1 MQKRRYQFSA
11 AVWIYPGVS
20 GWHFLSVPKKL
31 SAEIKKT
38 FSAYA
43 RGWGSLP
50 VAVTIG
56 KTMWQ
61 TSIFPDA
68 KSNTYLLPLKAV
80 VRKKEHIFVKE
91 TVVCI
96 LQIDAKRKP

>member
-1 MQKRRYQFSA
+1 MPKKRFLFSA

-20 GWHFLSVPKKL
+20 GWHFLSVPKKV

-38 FSAYA
+38 FSAHA
-43 RGWGSLP
+43 RGWGSLT

-56 KTMWQ
+56 KTTWE

-68 KSNTYLLPLKAV
+68 KSNTYLLPLKAA
-80 VRKKEHIFVKE
+80 VRKKEHIFAKE
-91 TVVCI
+91 TVACL
-96 LQIDAKRKP
+96 LQIDTKRKP